1 MVQSLNA
8 KAEYTTQ
15 GVSYLGIGAK
25 YGKILVGDQAFEFFN
40 DNNVEDYIQIPWK
53 NISAVYVHVTGNRV
67 SRRFK
72 IKTDKID
79 LDFSAKSSGSLLKV
93 MREHLGN
100 DKILRT
106 ASLWDTIRSRFK
118 RK

>member
-15 GVSYLGIGAK
+15 GISYLGIGAK
-25 YGKILVGDQAFEFFN
+25 YGKILVGDQAFEFFI

-79 LDFSAKSSGSLLKV
+79 LDFLL
-93 MREHLGN
+93 
-100 DKILRT
+100 
-106 ASLWDTIRSRFK
+106 SRRAVYLK
-118 RK
+118 

>member
-15 GVSYLGIGAK
+15 GISYLGIGAE